1 MTRANPRA
9 GIGVGRNGRTDGGRG
24 FSLLEVLVASVILAI
39 VIVPLF
45 SSLRTGH
52 QGTER
57 IVEDSRAANLAT
69 SLLEKLGQVPYSR
82 LPEIREDTPDNEIG
96 RLFVPRA
103 YAPFIEPYPGE
114 YRRLVT
120 VEPVSRRTEDPG
132 DPENSRWGNLKL
144 VRVKVVWSPDY
155 LSRKSVKTMV
165 FQTLVTDDTEVW

>member
-1 MTRANPRA
+1 MA
-9 GIGVGRNGRTDGGRG
+9 IG
-24 FSLLEVLVASVILAI
+24 FSLLEILVASIILVI

-45 SSLRTGH
+45 GSLRTSH
-52 QGTER
+52 QGTGR

-69 SLLEKLGQVPYSR
+69 SLLEKLAQVPYSR
-82 LPEIREDTPDNEIG
+82 LPEIREDTPDSDIG
-96 RLFVPRA
+96 RLFSPRS

-120 VEPVSRRTEDPG
+120 VEQVSRRTDDPD
-132 DPENSRWGNLKL
+132 DPANSVSGNLKL

-155 LSRKSVKTMV
+155 LSRKSVKTMT